1 MVLCSQDTKFCLILV
16 YEQNNFKILQYN
28 FVFLAQI
35 FLMKLFV
42 YFFLL
47 FGLMLSCS
55 KKEIKNNKKEQPV
68 EKKEIN
74 SIANFKPT
82 PLNHEAKKM
91 VSDWIEYQNIVEFLP
106 NYYKTTTKKALF
118 DSQRL
123 AELSEQLKDS
133 IRIKKLNTPSFRAR
147 LHVLYNE
154 SFRLADMDSIPS
166 ITNTE
171 IILETKNIVNA
182 FDAINSKINM
192 LVSQEILENNLK
204 EFDSILNKK
213 DSVKN
218 NFKPIPNK
226 KRKRNFKKRKRKH
239 IKPLLLTKPKLKPRD
254 EQK

>member
-1 MVLCSQDTKFCLILV
+1 
-16 YEQNNFKILQYN
+16 
-28 FVFLAQI
+28 
-35 FLMKLFV
+35 MKLFV
-42 YFFLL
+42 YSFLL
-47 FGLMLSCS
+47 FIFIQSCS
-55 KKEIKNNKKEQPV
+55 KKDVNNNEKKQQV

-74 SIANFKPT
+74 SITNFKPT
-82 PLNHEAKKM
+82 SLNRQAKTM
-91 VSDWIEYQNIVEFLP
+91 VADWIEYQNIAEFIP
-106 NYYKTTTKKALF
+106 NYYKTTTEKALF

-123 AELSEQLKDS
+123 AELSQQLKDS
-133 IRIKKLNTPSFRAR
+133 IRIKKLDIPSFRAR

-166 ITNTE
+166 ITNKE
-171 IILETKNIVNA
+171 IVSETKKIINA

-218 NFKPIPNK
+218 NLKSIPNK
-226 KRKRNFKKRKRKH
+226 KIQRNFKKRKRKS
-239 IKPLLLTKPKLKPRD
+239 IKPIFMNSKLKPAD